1 METVASTQTRAELG
15 IPAVTPILPIVTGGD
30 DGPGKKGAADR
41 IDVGRSEPDENF
53 PVVFF
58 GKKGFRGGGVG
69 LPRGFIEDDLRH
81 IGKGWDGWSSVK
93 VLPDHEVV
101 LWRNKGFNGG
111 RTVVSS
117 STRSLPGKIRED
129 MGSVRV
135 LSPER
140 EKEKPEKEESEESKS
155 RSKEDRRPAAT
166 KRSRRKRVRTAGV
179 SSSTLLLVAG
189 GLGLGGAVVYFLR
202 QNSK

>member
-1 METVASTQTRAELG
+1 
-15 IPAVTPILPIVTGGD
+15 VTPILPIVGGGD
-30 DGPGKKGAADR
+30 DGPGKEDAADR
-41 IDVGRSEPDENF
+41 IDVGRSKPDEDF

-93 VLPDHEVV
+93 ILPGHKVV
-101 LWRNKGFNGG
+101 LWKNKGFNGG
-111 RTVVSS
+111 RTEVQS
-117 STRSLPGKIRED
+117 STASLPGKIRED

-140 EKEKPEKEESEESKS
+140 EKEEPEKEKSEKSKIP
-155 RSKEDRRPAAT
+155 SKEDRRPAAT
-166 KRSRRKRVRTAGV
+166 KRPGRKRVRTAGV
-179 SSSTLLLVAG
+179 SNSTLLLLAG
-189 GLGLGGAVVYFLR
+189 GVGLGGAAVYLLR
-202 QNSK
+202 QRSR